1 MVQYFLPLFDFQAP
15 RKKKISESSSSI
27 CLSSSGE
34 ETEPNMKLFK
44 FRKEADDANTAAKN
58 EILNSDV
65 SIFSAESEEDSE
77 PQKKKSKKKKV
88 HSGSSDD
95 FQPRKKKK
103 YDKLLHKR
111 LISDDDDDKDQK
123 MGERK
128 PPAKRRAIA
137 SDDSKSE
144 KKKSDLDTTTSDSEE
159 DKPNKK
165 KRRKRIKIAANSS
178 SSDEKEKGDGASQNT
193 PGKGRKNIK
202 KILSKEDLTVETKE
216 AQNIEKERRKR
227 VQERQKLYNIITDT
241 SADGNE
247 IITRKMVLEIDPDSK
262 EEIVEI
268 HPDIIEKLKP
278 HQVKGVKFMWE
289 CTIESV
295 KRLEKEPGSGCI
307 LAHCMGLG
315 KTLQVIAFLHTCLT
329 NKYVK
334 KHIKTAMVVC
344 PYNTV
349 LNWSREFDHWLKLVE
364 GDDILVH
371 ELTVAKDN
379 YTRLDILNYWKQDG
393 GVLIISY
400 DLFRSLASSKKIKK
414 LSSKSRNKILEHLI
428 DPGPDIVI
436 CDEGHILKNV
446 NSAISKACAVIA
458 TQRRI
463 VLTGTPLQN
472 NLLEYHCMLSF
483 VKPHLLGT
491 PKEFRN
497 RFVNPIMNGQ
507 YDDSNEY
514 DVKRMKKR
522 IHILHKLLEGCVQR
536 CDYSALTKFLPP
548 KHEFVISVK
557 LSETQI
563 KMYRWYLDN
572 LSRARTQGKI
582 QGSSLFM
589 DYNVLR
595 NLCAHPFIVRR
606 SFERL
611 ERQRILKEDNESD
624 FINDTSDDSKSTS
637 SKSDNSDAEEVVKVY
652 RTRSRRNE
660 SGIESN
666 DELSNDG
673 KEEKHWYDDFISE
686 EDNHNIEISGKIIL
700 LADILKECEAIGD
713 KVIVFSQSLLTFDL
727 LEDLLSFLDRQPVS
741 EEDKQ
746 RDVRNSWSKNVDYF
760 RMDGTTSAEFRKQY
774 IDHFNDPAN
783 DRARLF
789 LVSTK
794 AGGLGTNLVGA
805 NRVIMLDAS
814 WNPSHDVQAIFRVY
828 RFGQNKP
835 VYIYRLLAQGT
846 MEEKIYDRQV
856 TKLSLSIR
864 VVDEQ
869 QIDRHFNAAELAEL
883 YNFEPE
889 SQSNRPTP
897 IVPKDTLLA
906 EMLIKHT
913 DWIVTYHE
921 HDSLLQ
927 NETEEDLTEE
937 ERKAAWTEYENE
949 REGRFIQNEEMP
961 FDEDMKEFCKEP
973 DFTEANY
980 DGSLIPPVKT
990 MIENIIARLK
1000 QKYPISSTAD
1010 LRKKLLTSLFG
1021 LRAVF
1026 QEKHVK
1032 ILRMKQEYV
1041 AKGSVPVVV
1050 NKYLE
1055 ELNGVVKNLSTHY
1068 DNVSVM
1074 VTQDNKAAMQAQM
1087 QQQQQ
1092 QFQQAQMQQQQ
1103 FQQAHM
1109 QQQQFQ
1115 QAQNPRFV
1123 GVKPP
1128 FARYNVLPNRP
1139 SGVPYVQMRPP
1150 YIPRYGQFPN
1160 ANVAFNNMV
1169 ANMNLKH
1176 AQANAQAYATFA
1188 EALKKPGKPVN
1199 IAASNV
1205 SQPQTVVTEV
1215 DKDEPVSN
1223 DPKTN
1228 PHSTVVIEEIE

>member
-1 MVQYFLPLFDFQAP
+1 MVKSAARGKFYSYVG
-15 RKKKISESSSSI
+15 RVRNR
-27 CLSSSGE
+27 CLHLATGQ
-34 ETEPNMKLFK
+34 T
-44 FRKEADDANTAAKN
+44 RDDIEGRIWQRQRNKGRN
-58 EILNSDV
+58 
-65 SIFSAESEEDSE
+65 
-77 PQKKKSKKKKV
+77 
-88 HSGSSDD
+88 G
-95 FQPRKKKK
+95 R
-103 YDKLLHKR
+103 
-111 LISDDDDDKDQK
+111 
-123 MGERK
+123 GERW
-128 PPAKRRAIA
+128 R
-137 SDDSKSE
+137 
-144 KKKSDLDTTTSDSEE
+144 
-159 DKPNKK
+159 
-165 KRRKRIKIAANSS
+165 
-178 SSDEKEKGDGASQNT
+178 
-193 PGKGRKNIK
+193 
-202 KILSKEDLTVETKE
+202 
-216 AQNIEKERRKR
+216 
-227 VQERQKLYNIITDT
+227 
-241 SADGNE
+241 GN
-247 IITRKMVLEIDPDSK
+247 R
-262 EEIVEI
+262 
-268 HPDIIEKLKP
+268 
-278 HQVKGVKFMWE
+278 
-289 CTIESV
+289 
-295 KRLEKEPGSGCI
+295 
-307 LAHCMGLG
+307 
-315 KTLQVIAFLHTCLT
+315 
-329 NKYVK
+329 
-334 KHIKTAMVVC
+334 
-344 PYNTV
+344 
-349 LNWSREFDHWLKLVE
+349 
-364 GDDILVH
+364 
-371 ELTVAKDN
+371 
-379 YTRLDILNYWKQDG
+379 
-393 GVLIISY
+393 
-400 DLFRSLASSKKIKK
+400 
-414 LSSKSRNKILEHLI
+414 
-428 DPGPDIVI
+428 GPDIVI

-446 NSAISKACAVIA
+446 NSAISKACALIA
-458 TQRRI
+458 SERRI

-522 IHILHKLLEGCVQR
+522 IHILHKLLGGCVQR

-572 LSRARTQGKI
+572 LSRAKTEVKI
-582 QGSSLFM
+582 RGSSLFM

-595 NLCAHPFIVRR
+595 NLCTHPFIVRR
-606 SFERL
+606 SLERL
-611 ERQRILKEDNESD
+611 ERQKFLKEDNESD
-624 FINDTSDDSKSTS
+624 FINDASEESQSTPSKSDDSE
-637 SKSDNSDAEEVVKVY
+637 AEEVVKIY
-652 RTRSRRNE
+652 KTRSRRKE
-660 SGIESN
+660 SGIESS
-666 DELSNDG
+666 ESSEESNDG
-673 KEEKHWYDDFISE
+673 NKEKHWYDDFISE
-686 EDNHNIEISGKIIL
+686 EDKHNIEISGKIIL
-700 LADILKECEAIGD
+700 LVDILKECEAIGD

-727 LEDLLSFLDRQPVS
+727 LEDLLSFLDQQPVS

-760 RMDGTTSAEFRKQY
+760 RMDGSTSAEFRRQY

-828 RFGQNKP
+828 RFGQKKP

-889 SQSNRPTP
+889 SQPNRPTP

-937 ERKAAWTEYENE
+937 ERKAAWAEYENE
-949 REGRFIQNEEMP
+949 REGRFVQNEEMP
-961 FDEDMKEFCKEP
+961 FDEDMNEFCKEP
-973 DFTEANY
+973 DFTVANY
-980 DGSLIPPVKT
+980 DGLLISPVKT
-990 MIENIIARLK
+990 MIENIISRLK
-1000 QKYPISSTAD
+1000 LKYPISSTAD
-1010 LRKKLLTSLFG
+1010 LRKKLLASLFG

-1026 QEKHVK
+1026 QEKHLK

-1055 ELNGVVKNLSTHY
+1055 ELNGVVKNLTTHY
-1068 DNVSVM
+1068 ENVSVM
-1074 VTQDNKAAMQAQM
+1074 VTQDTKAAMQAHI
-1087 QQQQQ
+1087 QQQQS
-1092 QFQQAQMQQQQ
+1092 
-1103 FQQAHM
+1103 QQAH
-1109 QQQQFQ
+1109 QQQSQ
-1115 QAQNPRFV
+1115 QAQNRQFI
-1123 GVKPP
+1123 GTKPP
-1128 FARYNVLPNRP
+1128 FAGYNMFTNRP
-1139 SGVPYVQMRPP
+1139 SGVPYAQVRQQ
-1150 YIPRYGQFPN
+1150 YIPRYGQYTN

-1169 ANMNLKH
+1169 AGMNFKQANPGWNH
-1176 AQANAQAYATFA
+1176 AQANAQAYATFS
-1188 EALKKPGKPVN
+1188 EALKHARKPVN
-1199 IAASNV
+1199 IATSNV
-1205 SQPQTVVTEV
+1205 SKPQTVVTEV

-1223 DPKTN
+1223 NQKTN